1 MKTLTSLCF
10 TELLEEGLAYRYS
23 AESWKRL
30 EGKGHLFPSPT
41 RTVRVGGE
49 EYIDELIQPP
59 LAPVLLTDEELQ
71 QLQMIARC
79 WPRFVQAQRRAIEQ
93 IGPNDPFIGQVMTQ
107 RERAW
112 FEQPGPFG
120 QETPFVR
127 LDCLRTPNGFKVID
141 INTTRPAGLGDLTIL
156 QEHFACQ
163 ARDTITGF
171 PTRAIFNHAV
181 NNLATEWIKQTRQTL
196 DEGLILASERDGD
209 YHNFRLL
216 GEMVTD
222 IPLKTARMIDPM
234 TLTEDS
240 LAHTCVIRS
249 RIKETHP
256 AFPFM
261 EAAWPSR
268 ACILSPL
275 FKRWFGNKA
284 FIAMFQNDQA
294 ARGILSEL
302 LGSDEACQ
310 QFLQIFPPTSYYGW
324 GVKFEAEGLAQ
335 QPKNQLMVKA
345 PAGSSGH
352 GITIGREISQNKWEE
367 ILLELHESN
376 RPYVLQEFQ
385 RFKEPVEVLGE
396 QGEPVEQQLYTK
408 YGVFIIGGNLAGV
421 EVMARPSSLVHGAR
435 DTYLTCVM
443 CKRAPQRSVGF

>member
-1 MKTLTSLCF
+1 
-10 TELLEEGLAYRYS
+10 
-23 AESWKRL
+23 
-30 EGKGHLFPSPT
+30 
-41 RTVRVGGE
+41 
-49 EYIDELIQPP
+49 
-59 LAPVLLTDEELQ
+59 
-71 QLQMIARC
+71 
-79 WPRFVQAQRRAIEQ
+79 
-93 IGPNDPFIGQVMTQ
+93 
-107 RERAW
+107 
-112 FEQPGPFG
+112 
-120 QETPFVR
+120 
-127 LDCLRTPNGFKVID
+127 
-141 INTTRPAGLGDLTIL
+141 
-156 QEHFACQ
+156 
-163 ARDTITGF
+163 
-171 PTRAIFNHAV
+171 
-181 NNLATEWIKQTRQTL
+181 
-196 DEGLILASERDGD
+196 
-209 YHNFRLL
+209 
-216 GEMVTD
+216 
-222 IPLKTARMIDPM
+222 
-234 TLTEDS
+234 
-240 LAHTCVIRS
+240 
-249 RIKETHP
+249 
-256 AFPFM
+256 
-261 EAAWPSR
+261 
-268 ACILSPL
+268 
-275 FKRWFGNKA
+275 
-284 FIAMFQNDQA
+284 MFQNDQA

-443 CKRAPQRSVGF
+443 RKRAPQRSVGF